1 MFDGGIKIHG
11 GSSRNFQQKSF
22 QLFARNQYGTE
33 EINYPLFPNSPYN
46 KYQAFLLR
54 NAGSDFHR
62 AHSRDAIL
70 TSLMDGSGLETQSYR
85 PIVVYI
91 NGEYWGLYNLREKI
105 NEHFLS
111 SKSGV
116 ESNQIDIVDPI
127 GRIIHGGNN
136 DFVELKQFLI
146 DSTLVSEANYAIVSE
161 KIDIDNYI
169 IYLLSEIYFDNR
181 DWPYINIRHWRPKD
195 GKWRAILFDTDNGF
209 GRSNPNAYD
218 KNTLAY
224 ALDPSSMSY
233 TNNPNSN
240 RLFRRLMDNEIFKNK
255 FINQFAD
262 ELNSRFLTDHVIDHI
277 DSMSQLVSTEIID
290 QYIRWNA
297 NPNNYNSHINIMKEF
312 ATKRPAFV
320 KNHIVEYFELPA
332 FHQVELTVSNQEHG
346 YIKINSLEI
355 RDSSWTGDYFQDVPI
370 TVTAKPKFG
379 YTFSHWENGSISTDA
394 TLVLNIQDT
403 IILNAIFEADQV
415 DRPIIINE
423 INYKSSEELDT
434 GDWIDLFNSG
444 ETTIDLSNWIITDKT
459 IDEGFSIPE
468 NTSLESGEF
477 LILARDIDDFN
488 QYYNLENVIGNLNFG
503 LSSNGDE
510 VKLYDRDSM
519 LYDRVAY
526 LPTDPWPSL
535 ANGTGRTLELISPEL
550 DNSLPINW
558 ESINISGSPGLINEE
573 IISSVENI
581 NSSSIAIYP
590 NPFNDIIKI
599 EFIVKQREHVKL
611 SLLDMR
617 GNLVVEIE
625 DDILVSGLHKY
636 SRNLGHLNTGKYFL
650 RIDIGNDIYTRKWVK
665 K

>member
-1 MFDGGIKIHG
+1 
-11 GSSRNFQQKSF
+11 
-22 QLFARNQYGTE
+22 
-33 EINYPLFPNSPYN
+33 
-46 KYQAFLLR
+46 
-54 NAGSDFHR
+54 
-62 AHSRDAIL
+62 
-70 TSLMDGSGLETQSYR
+70 
-85 PIVVYI
+85 
-91 NGEYWGLYNLREKI
+91 
-105 NEHFLS
+105 
-111 SKSGV
+111 
-116 ESNQIDIVDPI
+116 
-127 GRIIHGGNN
+127 
-136 DFVELKQFLI
+136 
-146 DSTLVSEANYAIVSE
+146 
-161 KIDIDNYI
+161 
-169 IYLLSEIYFDNR
+169 
-181 DWPYINIRHWRPKD
+181 
-195 GKWRAILFDTDNGF
+195 
-209 GRSNPNAYD
+209 
-218 KNTLAY
+218 
-224 ALDPSSMSY
+224 
-233 TNNPNSN
+233 
-240 RLFRRLMDNEIFKNK
+240 
-255 FINQFAD
+255 
-262 ELNSRFLTDHVIDHI
+262 
-277 DSMSQLVSTEIID
+277 
-290 QYIRWNA
+290 
-297 NPNNYNSHINIMKEF
+297 MKEF

-434 GDWIDLFNSG
+434 GDWIELFNSG

-550 DNSLPINW
+550 DNSLPIIW